1 MSRIG
6 KTWIRLPQGVE
17 VTFAGRDVKVK
28 GPKGELMGQLPAD
41 ITAVNEDNI
50 VKVTPVKEH
59 KRYSAIWGTARA
71 NVANMVQGVS
81 EGFHIP
87 LKLKG
92 VGYRAQ
98 MQGNKLVLSLGYSHP
113 VEMDLP
119 AGVTATV
126 TENTDIMVSGTDKQI
141 VGEFAAN
148 VRKKRPP
155 EPFKG
160 KGVRYANEYISMKEG
175 KKK

>member
-17 VTFAGRDVKVK
+17 VTLQGRDVRVK
-28 GPKGELMGQLPAD
+28 GPKGELSGQIPPEVN
-41 ITAVNEDNI
+41 AVYEDDVI
-50 VKVTPVKEH
+50 KMTPVKEH
-59 KRYSAIWGTARA
+59 KRYSPIWGTARA
-71 NVANMVQGVS
+71 NVANMVKGVS

-87 LKLKG
+87 LKLQG

-113 VEMDLP
+113 VEMEIP
-119 AGVTATV
+119 AGITATV
-126 TENTDIMVSGTDKQI
+126 NENTEVVISGMEKQA